1 MKAWTCPWMLISAW
15 NREKE
20 TRAVM
25 WERRL
30 RASLSELI
38 LVCANLSNQIPSP
51 ALSAR
56 PPPVSL
62 SLCQHVS
69 YSSRGNLAQVICQ
82 SEIEEEEENYKV
94 KGVFASTFHPVT
106 KQSGA
111 RRYGAGD

>member
-1 MKAWTCPWMLISAW
+1 
-15 NREKE
+15 
-20 TRAVM
+20 M

-30 RASLSELI
+30 RASPSELI

-51 ALSAR
+51 ALSVR
-56 PPPVSL
+56 PPRVSL

-94 KGVFASTFHPVT
+94 KCVFASTFHPVT
-106 KQSGA
+106 KQSSA
-111 RRYGAGD
+111 QRYGADD